1 MMSEFG
7 RRGRGCLQGLQRP
20 AMEEA
25 ATGTT
30 CLRIHDVTYFVM
42 GKHEAFFTGNASLIS
57 HLREQ
62 AAGEQRFE
70 RRQPFVFRDI
80 RDLAQPFKRKG
91 SAQDSSSTQQ
101 GQGMGRKAS
110 QSAANY
116 LPYSRREYP
125 SYQVLIA

>member
-70 RRQPFVFRDI
+70 RRESFVFWKTRY
-80 RDLAQPFKRKG
+80 LAQLFKRKS
-91 SAQDSSSTQQ
+91 SAHNSSS
-101 GQGMGRKAS
+101 
-110 QSAANY
+110 N
-116 LPYSRREYP
+116 
-125 SYQVLIA
+125 